1 MSVNVSL
8 CPACVCESETLCV
21 HCHIC
26 ANPGLCMVAQV
37 AVPSVGLAASS
48 WPVELHV
55 PARLAAALM
64 AAQLPLLLP
73 DLRCTQAPGQ
83 GWLETNK
90 QGEYFPN
97 NELL

>member
-1 MSVNVSL
+1 
-8 CPACVCESETLCV
+8 
-21 HCHIC
+21 
-26 ANPGLCMVAQV
+26 MVAQV